1 MKKLNKD
8 QNRLFIVLD
17 RFYKYVKENPELLGE
32 VTIDIFND
40 NLECFLNDL
49 QNNDYFG
56 TEGQLDPRGDFR
68 KNDWSMTCVDLN
80 KK

>member
-17 RFYKYVKENPELLGE
+17 RFYKYVKENPELLE
-32 VTIDIFND
+32 DVTLDIFYD

-56 TEGQLDPRGDFR
+56 TEGQFDPRGDFR
-68 KNDWSMTCVDLN
+68 ENYWSMTYVDLN